1 MIDAQ
6 DYIRRLNAADPTELA
21 AMLVRP
27 TAEEQGVL
35 VTHLGR
41 ERFERMQALAS
52 DAVRSRGPAAKRG
65 NVVVIH
71 GILGA
76 ELSSTAKADGLLEKI
91 WLDYFQLFLGRFNRF
106 RLNDAGDAEVDPQVT
121 VGATGMLK
129 KYYGEIIL
137 LLQRDWNV
145 CEFWFDWRK
154 DLRVSA
160 AQLAAKTGAV
170 FGADAPFHIVAHSMG
185 GLVARSFI
193 RQNRER
199 WKNGGGRL
207 IMLGTP
213 NYGSFVVPQII
224 TGLEGIIRKIAL
236 VDTHNSVADIAAIAN
251 SFPGSYQLL
260 PSPEKLPKLEALYDA
275 ATWGKFKGVRQEHLT
290 SARKFQ
296 AEIADAPTDG
306 YVYVAGFGQ
315 ATLANITDLARVG
328 EKSAYTTTMAG
339 DGRVP
344 HTLGLLDGVPAY
356 YVFEAHAQ
364 LPMNASVQRVMND
377 LLRTGECDLPKEAP
391 VSRGEERMSAAEAA
405 AAAEDEAELA
415 AIVAQTQGAR
425 GASRSVQQEQELA
438 ARAEDLLVRG
448 WLSTD
453 TAPRTG
459 AVEAQAAPPRE
470 EIPEIAIEV
479 RLESITDADAD
490 VIGGGVYIGVR
501 PDGAISALD
510 DAVTASYRGAA
521 PKPEERL
528 ITQMLERGVIHGGL
542 GQPFLLPDPRD
553 PKRLIVIIGMGAPG
567 RFGVPE
573 CTVLARELTWTLG
586 KIKRAHLATVLI
598 GSGVGNLRTT
608 DAVDA
613 WLRGIRRALVG
624 TRPDER
630 LKRVTFIELDAEKVL
645 YLDDAI
651 RAAQK
656 DLAGKLDVKYD
667 GVADRESIVAR
678 AIAEKQAAMQKEFER
693 LRTNTEPQTASVP
706 ARMTVTFDVE
716 RGAYF
721 FGAITS
727 TAAVPEREIPLDRK
741 LVEEASQ
748 RIANQTAVASQLKS
762 GDFLRKLLVPRD
774 FRDQLQG
781 AEPLV
786 VLVDRI
792 TARTPWEMVV
802 RGELDE
808 NQKADAGRDA
818 FLGIARGLTRQLRTT
833 FAPPPEPP
841 PPVQPVLRVLLV
853 ADPAPDM
860 PLPGAQREGMEL
872 RTLFEAAGG
881 RVQVTPLLGP
891 GRATRYSVLEA
902 VMQGDF
908 DVLHFAG
915 HCTFNAEEPA
925 KSGWIFG
932 KDDFLSANE
941 LNRIDRVPRF
951 VFSNACESGVTPD
964 SANLSLGPSFAEA
977 FFLRGV
983 TNFVCTAWPV
993 NDTAALEFARALYT
1007 SLLGGAF
1014 MHLAM
1019 QQARLAIADKPFG
1032 AGTWGAYQHY
1042 GNPYYRLM

>member
-1 MIDAQ
+1 MIDSEA
-6 DYIRRLNAADPTELA
+6 YVRRLNAAEPAELA

-27 TAEEQGVL
+27 TAEEERVL

-41 ERFERMQALAS
+41 ERFDRMQGLAS
-52 DAVRSRGPAAKRG
+52 DAVTSRRAAAKRG

-76 ELSSTAKADGLLEKI
+76 ELSSTAKAGGLIEKI

-106 RLNDAGDAEVDPQVT
+106 RLNESGDADVDPHVT
-121 VGATGMLK
+121 VAATGMLK

-160 AQLAAKTGAV
+160 AQLAAKTAAV

-193 RQNRER
+193 SQTEGR
-199 WKNGGGRL
+199 WKKGSRL

-260 PSPEKLPKLEALYDA
+260 PSPEKLPALEALYDA
-275 ATWGKFKGVRQEHLT
+275 ATWGRFQGVRQEHLT
-290 SARKFQ
+290 SARRFQ
-296 AEIADAPTDG
+296 AEIAEGPTDG
-306 YVYVAGFGQ
+306 FVYVAGYGHD
-315 ATLANITDLARVG
+315 TLANITDLARVG
-328 EKSAYTTTMAG
+328 EKTAYTSTKAG

-344 HTLGLLDGVPAY
+344 HKLGLMDGVPAF
-356 YVFEAHAQ
+356 YVDAVHAE
-364 LPMNASVQRVMND
+364 LPMDAKVQRALSD
-377 LLRTGECDLPKEAP
+377 LLDTGACDLPTAP
-391 VSRGEERMSAAEAA
+391 PAGVRGEEERVVVDAPDP
-405 AAAEDEAELA
+405 DEAELA
-415 AIVAQTQGAR
+415 AIAAQTHGAR

-438 ARAEDLLVRG
+438 ARAEELLVRG
-448 WLSTD
+448 WLSEDTKPR
-453 TAPRTG
+453 TAP
-459 AVEAQAAPPRE
+459 VEGVAAPVAEEVPRIE
-470 EIPEIAIEV
+470 IEV
-479 RLESITDADAD
+479 RLASITEVTDAD

-501 PDGAISALD
+501 PDGAVSILD
-510 DAVTASYRGAA
+510 DAISAAYRGEA
-521 PKPEERL
+521 PKAEERL

-553 PKRLIVIIGMGAPG
+553 PKRLIAIAGMGAPG

-573 CTVLARELTWTLG
+573 CTVLARELAWTLG
-586 KIKRAHLATVLI
+586 KIKRTHLATVLI

-608 DAVDA
+608 DAVEA

-624 TRPDER
+624 MRADER
-630 LKRVTFIELDAEKVL
+630 LQRVTFIEVDAEKVL
-645 YLDDAI
+645 HLDEAI
-651 RAAQK
+651 RAAQA
-656 DLAGKLDVKYD
+656 DLQGKLVVDYA
-667 GVADRESIVAR
+667 GIGDRTTIEQR
-678 AIAEKQAAMQKEFER
+678 AIADKQSAMQKEFER
-693 LRTNTEPQTASVP
+693 LRVGSEKQRMDVP
-706 ARMTVTFDVE
+706 ARMTVTFDSE
-716 RGAYF
+716 RGAYL

-727 TAAVPEREIPLDRK
+727 TAAVPEREIALDRR
-741 LVEEASQ
+741 LVEEASR
-748 RIANQTAVASQLKS
+748 RIANQSGVEAQLKS
-762 GDFLRKLLVPRD
+762 GDFLRKLLIPRD

-802 RGELDE
+802 RGELDDA
-808 NQKADAGRDA
+808 QRADSGRDA
-818 FLGIARGLTRQLRTT
+818 FLGIARGLTRQMRTT

-841 PPVQPVLRVLLV
+841 PPVQPLMRVLLV
-853 ADPAPDM
+853 ADPAADM

-872 RTLFEAAGG
+872 RALFESAGG

-915 HCTFNAEEPA
+915 HCTFNADDPS

-941 LNRIDRVPRF
+941 LNRIDRIPRF

-964 SANLSLGPSFAEA
+964 DANLSLGPSFAEA

-993 NDTAALEFARALYT
+993 NDTAALEFARAVYT
-1007 SLLGGAF
+1007 NLLAGHF
-1014 MHLAM
+1014 MHTAM
-1019 QQARLAIADKPFG
+1019 QHARLAIADKSFG

-1042 GNPYYRLM
+1042 GNPYYRW